1 MNPSNQLSYNDKS
14 RNIANH
20 SVNLALSFD
29 GKPSPDNPRTSTIA
43 PRTEVLAM
51 VPSHKT
57 FVDNIKMW
65 VLCDQQLKLIK
76 EKSDKIRDTKNT
88 LSNSI
93 CTYMNEN
100 HISQKEIEITN
111 GKIKLYEKKE
121 YSPLTFSYIEHSLA
135 KIISDKSQV
144 EYIIQYLKENRE
156 IKTTSDLKSIY
167 KK

>member
-1 MNPSNQLSYNDKS
+1 VSDASLSQ
-14 RNIANH
+14 
-20 SVNLALSFD
+20 
-29 GKPSPDNPRTSTIA
+29 DNSRTSTQT
-43 PRTEVLAM
+43 PRTGVLTT

-76 EKSDKIRDTKNT
+76 EKSDKIRDTRNT
-88 LSNSI
+88 LSDSI

-121 YSPLTFSYIEHSLA
+121 YSPLTFSYIEQCLA
-135 KIISDKSQV
+135 KIISDKSHV

-156 IKTTSDLKSIY
+156 IKTTTDLKSIY